1 MATSP
6 QKNALIFGATGLIG
20 WGIVNEL
27 LSSYPQPGV
36 FSTVTAV
43 ANRSLSAS
51 DTHWPEGSPQTPEL
65 QVVTGINLLE
75 GTSEDLATQ
84 LKDCMNDVGSIT
96 HVFYTGT

>member
-1 MATSP
+1 MSSSP
-6 QKNALIFGATGLIG
+6 KKNALIFGATGLIG

-27 LSSYPQPGV
+27 LSSYPQPSV
-36 FSTVTAV
+36 FSMITAV
-43 ANRSLSAS
+43 ANRPISAI
-51 DTHWPEGSPQTPEL
+51 DTHWPEGSSQMPEL

-84 LKDCMNDVGSIT
+84 LKDCVKDVGSIT